1 MAETVSVDKYEEAKP
16 KRRSID
22 QLELNYFVRKR
33 MLRRTSQVSDEEM
46 RNAID
51 EVRKIQKQRMRTR
64 RMQPFLKLEEATLSL
79 ANKLARMFIR
89 KEKDR

>member
-1 MAETVSVDKYEEAKP
+1 MAEKISIDKYEEAKP
-16 KRRSID
+16 ERRSID

-51 EVRKIQKQRMRTR
+51 DVRKIQKQRMRTR

-79 ANKLARMFIR
+79 AKKLANMFIR
-89 KEKDR
+89 TKKDR

>member
-1 MAETVSVDKYEEAKP
+1 VVEKVSIDKYEEAKP

-33 MLRRTSQVSDEEM
+33 MLRRTSQVSDEDM
-46 RNAID
+46 RKAID
-51 EVRKIQKQRMRTR
+51 EVRKIQRQRTRTR

-79 ANKLARMFIR
+79 AKKLTNMFIR
-89 KEKDR
+89 KGKDR

>member
-22 QLELNYFVRKR
+22 ELELNYFVRKR
-33 MLRRTSQVSDEEM
+33 MLRRISQVSDEEM
-46 RNAID
+46 RSAID
-51 EVRKIQKQRMRTR
+51 EVRKIQRQRMRTR

-79 ANKLARMFIR
+79 AKKIANMFAGN
-89 KEKDR
+89 EKDR